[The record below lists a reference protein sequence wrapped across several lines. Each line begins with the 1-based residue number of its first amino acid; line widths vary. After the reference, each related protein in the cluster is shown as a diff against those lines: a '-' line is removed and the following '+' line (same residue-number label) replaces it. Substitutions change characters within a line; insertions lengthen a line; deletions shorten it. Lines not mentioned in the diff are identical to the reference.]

1 MLLMLLLG
9 FAIAPSAAAAA
20 PTAFP
25 TPAADGFTSPS
36 VGEGEREKCLNP
48 TVRQAEEQAGN
59 RARRLDELPPGR
71 LEFAVLREVDG
82 CVIPAVV
89 QENIGGNSQP
99 ERDERR

>member
-9 FAIAPSAAAAA
+9 FVLSPSAAAAT
-20 PTAFP
+20 PTAFAP
-25 TPAADGFTSPS
+25 PAAGGFTSPS
-36 VGEGEREKCLNP
+36 VSEGEREKCLNP
-48 TVRQAEEQAGN
+48 TVRQADEQAGN

-71 LEFAVLREVDG
+71 LEFAVFREMDG

-89 QENIGGNSQP
+89 HENIGGNSQP

>member
-1 MLLMLLLG
+1 MLLILLLVL
-9 FAIAPSAAAAA
+9 APAAAAA
-20 PTAFP
+20 PPAFP
-25 TPAADGFTSPS
+25 GLATDGLAGPSAAEDRSD
-36 VGEGEREKCLNP
+36 KCHNP

-82 CVIPAVV
+82 CVIPAMVH
-89 QENIGGNSQP
+89 ENIGSDSQP